1 MKTAPNNK
9 DVEVFLNQIEN
20 ETKKAD
26 SFSLLNMLKKIS
38 GESPVMWG
46 DSIVGFGKYHYVYD
60 SGREGDMFLTGFS
73 PRKQNIVVYIMN
85 GCKSYKADLS
95 KLGKHKTG
103 SSCLY
108 LNKLDA
114 IDPIV
119 LEKIISHSVALMRTK
134 YA

>member
-9 DVEVFLNQIEN
+9 DVVVFLNQIEN

-26 SFSLLNMLKKIS
+26 SFLLLNLLKKIS

-85 GCKSYKADLS
+85 GCRSYKEDLS
-95 KLGKHKTG
+95 TLGKHRTG

-108 LNKLDA
+108 LTKLDA
-114 IDPIV
+114 IDLTA